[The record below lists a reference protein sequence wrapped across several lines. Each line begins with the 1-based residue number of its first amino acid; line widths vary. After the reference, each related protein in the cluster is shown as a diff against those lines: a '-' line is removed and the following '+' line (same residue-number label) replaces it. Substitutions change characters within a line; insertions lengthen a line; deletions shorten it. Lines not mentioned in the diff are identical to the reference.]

1 MNDTADVSIGSS
13 IFMLAPP
20 VDGGAR
26 APSLYRRRMTAVGF
40 PGSSGSVC
48 PDLST
53 TLPKGPPYPGGP
65 FLHSSDNTPRS
76 PPPLV
81 HPEQPST
88 QCPRSRTCSAR
99 ASMLSA
105 SNSHAVQM
113 SSSSSSPSPP
123 PSRSTSA
130 AGLSFAVRSADSKGE
145 NRSTSRRSF
154 WYVRPSSSSSAGFP
168 SRPG

>member
-26 APSLYRRRMTAVGF
+26 TPSLYRRRTTAVGF

-65 FLHSSDNTPRS
+65 FLSLHLRS
-76 PPPLV
+76 LGHHLLSCTEAP
-81 HPEQPST
+81 T
-88 QCPRSRTCSAR
+88 QCPRSRWCPAR
-99 ASMLSA
+99 CSMLSA
-105 SNSHAVQM
+105 SNSHSEQT
-113 SSSSSSPSPP
+113 SSSSSLQSPP
-123 PSRSTSA
+123 STS
-130 AGLSFAVRSADSKGE
+130 
-145 NRSTSRRSF
+145 T
-154 WYVRPSSSSSAGFP
+154 SSAG
-168 SRPG
+168 

>member
-26 APSLYRRRMTAVGF
+26 TPSLYRRRTTAVGF

-65 FLHSSDNTPRS
+65 FLSLHLRS
-76 PPPLV
+76 LG
-81 HPEQPST
+81 HHL
-88 QCPRSRTCSAR
+88 
-99 ASMLSA
+99 LSC
-105 SNSHAVQM
+105 
-113 SSSSSSPSPP
+113 
-123 PSRSTSA
+123 T
-130 AGLSFAVRSADSKGE
+130 RSAHS
-145 NRSTSRRSF
+145 
-154 WYVRPSSSSSAGFP
+154 VPSLSLVLGQVLDALRLELAF
-168 SRPG
+168 RADEFFLLVA